1 MSTTNILDKVFG
13 SYSEREVK
21 RMLPTIEKI
30 EKLDETMQK
39 LSDEELKAKTFEFKE
54 RLSKGE
60 TLNDILVEAFAVVR
74 EAAYRV
80 LGMKH
85 YRVQLIGGLVLHQG
99 RIAEMRTG
107 EGKTLVATLPAYLNA
122 LEGRGVHIVTVND
135 YLAKRDRD
143 EMGQVYGFLGL
154 TTGVILHDLTPDERR
169 EQYKCDITYGVNSE
183 YGFDYLRDNMV
194 MSKAE
199 RVQRELHFAIVDE
212 VDSIFIDEARTPLI
226 ISGQGKKPNEL
237 YKVADYF
244 AKSLEKETDY
254 TIDEK
259 AKAIMLTD
267 EGIDK
272 AEKFFSI
279 DNFADIENIMIQHHV
294 AQAMKANYTMKN
306 SVDYLITNG
315 EIMIVDTFTGRVM
328 EGRRFNEG
336 LHEAIEAKEGVKIK
350 EESTTLATITYQNFF
365 RMYHKLSGMTGT
377 IITEE
382 REIREIYSIDVIVIP
397 TNKPI
402 QRIDRE
408 DLVYKTEL
416 GKFKAVVEEIAE
428 THAKGQPV
436 LVGTVSVEKSELLSM
451 MLKRKGIPHQ
461 VLNAKH
467 HAKEAEIVSRA
478 GEVGAVTIATNMAG
492 RGTDIKL
499 GEGSIERGGLKIIGT
514 ERHESQRIDNQ
525 LRGRAGRQGDVG
537 ESVFYVSVEDEI
549 IRRFALDRAERLEK
563 DIKLIEGEAIDKK
576 KVRELV
582 NIAQKNIESD
592 SFQTRKNLI
601 QYDDVINEQRKIIY
615 KERNIIVDSDNLKEH
630 VLSIFNDVIYK
641 EVEKHIYGKP
651 KTRETIE
658 NLIEFLKDLYL
669 AKKEVNFDELMPL
682 KLEQLK
688 EKLYSLGEEIY
699 NKKEKA
705 YEEQWISIE
714 KSIMLKAVDTKWID
728 HINNMDNLKKY
739 IGYHGLNQKDPVVM
753 YQIQG
758 SELFEDMIYELK
770 KEIVRYIAHVSV
782 KTS

>member
-1 MSTTNILDKVFG
+1 MSTNILDKVFG
-13 SYSEREVK
+13 SYSDREIK
-21 RMLPTIEKI
+21 RMISTIEKI
-30 EKLDETMQK
+30 EKLDEAMQK
-39 LSDEELKAKTFEFKE
+39 LSDEELKAKTVEFKE

-74 EAAYRV
+74 EASYRV

-85 YRVQLIGGLVLHQG
+85 YRVQLLGGLVLHQG

-143 EMGQVYGFLGL
+143 EMGQVHGFLGL

-183 YGFDYLRDNMV
+183 YGFDYLRDNMA
-194 MSKAE
+194 MSKEE

-244 AKSLEKETDY
+244 AKSMEKETDF

-259 AKAIMLTD
+259 SKAVMLTD

-272 AEKFFSI
+272 AEKFFNI
-279 DNFADIENIMIQHHV
+279 DNFAAIENIMIQHHI
-294 AQAMKANYTMKN
+294 AQAMKANYIMKN
-306 SVDYLITNG
+306 SVDYLVTNG

-428 THAKGQPV
+428 TYAKGQPV

-499 GEGSIERGGLKIIGT
+499 AEGAVERGGLKIIGT

-537 ESVFYVSVEDEI
+537 ESVFYVSLEDEI
-549 IRRFALDRAERLEK
+549 IRRFAIERTERLEK
-563 DIKLIEGEAIDKK
+563 DIKLIEGESINKK

-582 NIAQKNIESD
+582 NIAQKNIEAD
-592 SFQTRKNLI
+592 SFQTRKSLI
-601 QYDDVINEQRKIIY
+601 EYDDVTNEQRKIIY
-615 KERNIIVDSDNLKEH
+615 KERNIIVESDNLKEH
-630 VLSIFNDVIYK
+630 VLNMFRDVVYK
-641 EVEKHIYGKP
+641 EVENHISP
-651 KTRETIE
+651 KGAREE
-658 NLIEFLKDLYL
+658 ELNELIEFFIDLYIG
-669 AKKEVNFDELMPL
+669 KKEVNREELLNL

-688 EKLYSLGEEIY
+688 EKFYEVAEAIY
-699 NKKEKA
+699 NEKE
-705 YEEQWISIE
+705 ETFGEHWSRIE
-714 KSIMLKAVDTKWID
+714 KSIILKILDVKWID
-728 HINNMDNLKKY
+728 HIETMDNLKKY
-739 IGYHGLNQKDPVVM
+739 VGYYGLNQKNPVQM
-753 YQIQG
+753 YQLQG
-758 SELFEDMIYELK
+758 SEMFEEMIYELK
-770 KEIVRYIAHVSV
+770 KEIVRYIAHAAKAS
-782 KTS
+782 